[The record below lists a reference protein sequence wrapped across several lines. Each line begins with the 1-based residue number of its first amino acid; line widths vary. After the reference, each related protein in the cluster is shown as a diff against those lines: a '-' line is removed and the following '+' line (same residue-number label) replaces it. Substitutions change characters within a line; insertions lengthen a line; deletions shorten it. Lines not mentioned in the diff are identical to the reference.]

1 MFWKGEKLEK
11 KPSGIRTHALQIRS
25 FTYCTALLG
34 KHICKEN
41 ISKLML
47 HFIVYFNRKYGTLLR
62 CPIPPLGGSLYLEI
76 FFSSAEN
83 YLMIDSVLDKKYI
96 SQILNRQK
104 NAIFDEKL
112 YFQKFDNYILL

>member
-1 MFWKGEKLEK
+1 
-11 KPSGIRTHALQIRS
+11 
-25 FTYCTALLG
+25 
-34 KHICKEN
+34 
-41 ISKLML
+41 ML
-47 HFIVYFNRKYGTLLR
+47 HFIVYFNRKYGTLFR
-62 CPIPPLGGSLYLEI
+62 CPIPPLSGSLHLEI

-104 NAIFDEKL
+104 NAILDEKL

>member
-1 MFWKGEKLEK
+1 
-11 KPSGIRTHALQIRS
+11 
-25 FTYCTALLG
+25 
-34 KHICKEN
+34 
-41 ISKLML
+41 ML

-83 YLMIDSVLDKKYI
+83 YLMIDSILDKKYI

-104 NAIFDEKL
+104 NAILDEKL
-112 YFQKFDNYILL
+112 YFQKFDDYILL

>member
-1 MFWKGEKLEK
+1 
-11 KPSGIRTHALQIRS
+11 
-25 FTYCTALLG
+25 
-34 KHICKEN
+34 
-41 ISKLML
+41 ML

-62 CPIPPLGGSLYLEI
+62 CPILPLGGSLYLEI

-83 YLMIDSVLDKKYI
+83 YLMIDSILDKKYI

>member
-1 MFWKGEKLEK
+1 
-11 KPSGIRTHALQIRS
+11 
-25 FTYCTALLG
+25 
-34 KHICKEN
+34 
-41 ISKLML
+41 ML

-83 YLMIDSVLDKKYI
+83 YLMIDNILDKKYI

-104 NAIFDEKL
+104 NAIFYEKL